1 MKIGSDLVASWKD
14 DKSTSCT
21 VVLTITANGTSKT
34 INSGDKL
41 SEEGKLK
48 VKVSDEAG
56 NSSEAEIALTKTD
69 SQAPEIEVKIA
80 EKNVIAGVKVVVD
93 GSQLYFDDQ
102 VAATWKDDF
111 SETCKVEISLV
122 PDEGESRAINS
133 GDTIKDSGK
142 LLIQVKDDYDNKATG
157 EIKLTKTDSQAPT
170 ITVLIQEKNVITG
183 VKVLIDGNQL
193 LFNEQVAASWTD
205 DFTETCTVQMSLGG
219 QTVNSGDVLQEAG
232 KLVIAVSD
240 DFKNEA
246 TAEITLLAEAI
257 FGLEGLK
264 SLSIQVDKEVN
275 LLQGITYAEGVGL
288 DKVEIEAQ
296 GNRFVVQDPNHYVP
310 ETLGIIDLIITV
322 MAGERVLEFR
332 VDNLEVKGLDYNAP
346 KMKTVNVIGEKY
358 SWYNG
363 LSERNQEFIYP
374 HVLASYVTTQ
384 WYKLDNLEYIIV

>member
-1 MKIGSDLVASWKD
+1 MKIGNDLVASWKD

-21 VVLTITANGTSKT
+21 VSITFVATDGTSKT
-34 INSGDKL
+34 VNSGDKL

-56 NSSEAEIALTKTD
+56 NSSEAEITLTKTD
-69 SQAPEIEVKIA
+69 SQAPEISIKIQ

-142 LLIQVKDDYDNKATG
+142 LLIQVKDDNDNKATG

-170 ITVLIQEKNVITG
+170 ITLLIQEKNVITG

-205 DFTETCTVQMSLGG
+205 DFTETCSAQLRLDGHAI
-219 QTVNSGDVLQEAG
+219 NSGDVLQEAG

-246 TAEITLLAEAI
+246 TAEIVLTAEAI
-257 FGLEGLK
+257 YGLEGLK
-264 SLSIQVDKEVN
+264 NLSLQVDNEVN
-275 LLQGITYAEGVGL
+275 LLQGITYANGVSL

-310 ETLGIIDLIITV
+310 ETPGTIDLIITV
-322 MAGERVLEFR
+322 NVGSKTLEFR
-332 VDNLEVKGLDYNAP
+332 VDSLEVKGLDYNAP
-346 KMKTVNVIGEKY
+346 KMATANLIVE
-358 SWYNG
+358 
-363 LSERNQEFIYP
+363 QYP
-374 HVLASYVTTQ
+374 WFNNLTQ
-384 WYKLDNLEYIIV
+384 WYNEL